1 MGDDGKGKKSQAEKI
16 CKINMPDAPKF
27 KRMYSLLKG
36 TQFIARCSNLCA
48 NKFNTKIRKLESE
61 P

>member
-1 MGDDGKGKKSQAEKI
+1 MRDDVKEKKSQTEKI
-16 CKINMPDAPKF
+16 WINMPDAPKF